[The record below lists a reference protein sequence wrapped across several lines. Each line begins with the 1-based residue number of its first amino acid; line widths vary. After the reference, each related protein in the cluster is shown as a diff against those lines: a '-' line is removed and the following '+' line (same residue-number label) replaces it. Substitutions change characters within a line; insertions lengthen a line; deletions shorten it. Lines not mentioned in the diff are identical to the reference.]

1 MSKNKRGDPR
11 TTLPPAG
18 DFTQGIDSS
27 QICTTKTVKLPT
39 FKFYIEPR
47 KRSPWGINL

>member
-18 DFTQGIDSS
+18 DFTQGIGCAD
-27 QICTTKTVKLPT
+27 L
-39 FKFYIEPR
+39 R
-47 KRSPWGINL
+47 